1 MLYISFRLNREQAH
15 FYNRENASLQNAGW
29 IKQTNTAL
37 DEYIEILNR
46 DTKDIVPSNQTKKS
60 IISHS

>member
-15 FYNRENASLQNAGW
+15 VYNRENASLQNAGW
-29 IKQTNTAL
+29 IKQTNIAL

-46 DTKDIVPSNQTKKS
+46 DTKDIVPGNQTKKS